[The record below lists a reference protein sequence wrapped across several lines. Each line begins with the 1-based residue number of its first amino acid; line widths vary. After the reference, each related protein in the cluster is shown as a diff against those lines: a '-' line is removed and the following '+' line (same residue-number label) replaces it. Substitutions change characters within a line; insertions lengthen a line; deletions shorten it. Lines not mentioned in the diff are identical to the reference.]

1 MTEVEKIK
9 RTKPN
14 RFLKPVRFSHIQKS
28 EIILLDKQLSRLVQA
43 RKTIGFKTQIRLY
56 FLCVCILLFV
66 NLEKIINHLCH
77 ETLKP
82 V

>member
-9 RTKPN
+9 RPKPN

-43 RKTIGFKTQIRLY
+43 RKTIGSKMTIQTLRTQNGILFKVISGS
-56 FLCVCILLFV
+56 
-66 NLEKIINHLCH
+66 K
-77 ETLKP
+77 
-82 V
+82 